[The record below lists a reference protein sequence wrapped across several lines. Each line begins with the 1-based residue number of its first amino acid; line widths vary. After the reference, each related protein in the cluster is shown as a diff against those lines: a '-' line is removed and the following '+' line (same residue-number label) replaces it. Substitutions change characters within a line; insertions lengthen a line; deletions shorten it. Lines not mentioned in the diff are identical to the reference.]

1 MISVF
6 SASLAE
12 NTEMT
17 AECATQVSLIFHEQN
32 FLGPYTYKSIQLLNF
47 VLNKFGTSITYTS
60 TYASYKI
67 KYSGLCSFFICLVLW
82 SKLRS
87 LEQKAEGM
95 WEGN

>member
-6 SASLAE
+6 SANDAE

-47 VLNKFGTSITYTS
+47 VLNKFGTSITCTS

-67 KYSGLCSFFICLVLW
+67 QYSGLC
-82 SKLRS
+82 
-87 LEQKAEGM
+87 
-95 WEGN
+95 